1 MKKINYLSSLL
12 LVSIYLLSSCG
23 SSSGASVKV
32 IIDSPRNGSVINPN
46 DVVITETY
54 QSFEEKHF
62 YNYQVLPSTGEVN
75 ILVIP
80 ILLPAYENIDINNI
94 NVIINSVKVF
104 KTYLIFEVEKTNEL
118 LRVQKELAD
127 NLLKNG
133 FNVDTKEYYPHI
145 TIIRKPENVNSI
157 ALNNINKNLNIISKV
172 TEITLF
178 ESTRINGRLQYIK
191 L

>member
-12 LVSIYLLSSCG
+12 LVSLYLLSSCG

-32 IIDSPRNGSVINPN
+32 IIASTRNGSVINPN

-80 ILLPAYENIDINNI
+80 ILLPAYENIDINNDGVYD
-94 NVIINSVKVF
+94 NEQVIKDLETAFFAS
-104 KTYLIFEVEKTNEL
+104 
-118 LRVQKELAD
+118 
-127 NLLKNG
+127 
-133 FNVDTKEYYPHI
+133 
-145 TIIRKPENVNSI
+145 S
-157 ALNNINKNLNIISKV
+157 
-172 TEITLF
+172 
-178 ESTRINGRLQYIK
+178 
-191 L
+191 

>member
-80 ILLPAYENIDINNI
+80 ILLPAYENIDINNDGVFD
-94 NVIINSVKVF
+94 NEQVTVKI
-104 KTYLIFEVEKTNEL
+104 KDKY
-118 LRVQKELAD
+118 
-127 NLLKNG
+127 
-133 FNVDTKEYYPHI
+133 FNVSRMYGQGSWT
-145 TIIRKPENVNSI
+145 SI
-157 ALNNINKNLNIISKV
+157 GLLDEEPDYAFVKIPC
-172 TEITLF
+172 
-178 ESTRINGRLQYIK
+178 
-191 L
+191 